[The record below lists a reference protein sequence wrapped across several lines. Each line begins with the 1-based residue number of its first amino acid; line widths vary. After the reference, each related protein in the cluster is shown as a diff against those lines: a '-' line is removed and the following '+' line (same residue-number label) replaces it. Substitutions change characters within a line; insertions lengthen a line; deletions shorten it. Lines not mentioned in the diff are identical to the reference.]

1 MEKVTPSK
9 VVIIPRPPAEAE
21 TESTP
26 IIAAKSMP
34 VPPPA
39 PKPEAPAEAPEAPA
53 AQTSPDPASLPAP
66 KPPRRCCKR
75 PVKKEGLPG
84 KPVKK

>member
-1 MEKVTPSK
+1 MEKLNPSK

-21 TESTP
+21 TESNP

-34 VPPPA
+34 VPPA
-39 PKPEAPAEAPEAPA
+39 PKPEAPAEAPETPA

-66 KPPRRCCKR
+66 KAPRKCCRK

-84 KPVKK
+84 KPIKK